1 MKTIPYLN
9 FDGRCAE
16 AFRTYGE
23 ILGAEPELLRHGDAP
38 IADELPEAWHDR
50 IMNAY
55 LVADG
60 AEIMGS
66 DMPPGEGISPQSM
79 YVSLHVDSPAE
90 ADRIFG
96 VLARGGRVT
105 MPIERTIWAERFGML
120 VDRFGIPWMVNC
132 EGDAAGEE

>member
-23 ILGAEPELLRHGDAP
+23 ILGAEPEMLKHGDAP
-38 IADELPEAWHDR
+38 IADELPDTWHDR

-66 DMPPGEGISPQSM
+66 DMPPGEGTGSHNM

-90 ADRIFG
+90 ADRIFEA
-96 VLARGGRVT
+96 LARDGRVT
-105 MPIERTIWAERFGML
+105 MPIDRTFWAERFGML

-132 EGDAAGEE
+132 EGDAAEEK